1 MSGGS
6 LAALPAALLAAF
18 PAESLAES
26 LAAPD
31 GAPPAA
37 LAGLAAWLASTGP
50 AVAMRANAW
59 LYPAVET
66 AHILGFVL
74 LVGAVAMF
82 DLRVLGF
89 GRALPPRELAR
100 HLLPWSAGSLLVVVP
115 SGLLLFS
122 AQAAE
127 MVRNP
132 VFLLKMGL
140 VMVAG
145 SNALAFHLGPWWRS
159 GGAGMPTVAARV
171 HAAVSLL
178 VWIAVITCGRM
189 LAYV

>member
-1 MSGGS
+1 VPAPAPLADLAGW
-6 LAALPAALLAAF
+6 LAATA
-18 PAESLAES
+18 PAE
-26 LAAPD
+26 
-31 GAPPAA
+31 
-37 LAGLAAWLASTGP
+37 
-50 AVAMRANAW
+50 AMRSNAW

-100 HLLPWSAGSLLVVVP
+100 YLLPWSAASLLLVVP

-122 AQAAE
+122 AQAGDMAA
-127 MVRNP
+127 NQ

-140 VMVAG
+140 VIAAG
-145 SNALAFHLGPWWRS
+145 LNALAFHLSPWWRT
-159 GGAGMPTVAARV
+159 GGAQAPGPRARL
-171 HAAVSLL
+171 HAGLSLL
-178 VWIAVITCGRM
+178 FWIAVITCGRM

>member
-1 MSGGS
+1 MPG
-6 LAALPAALLAAF
+6 
-18 PAESLAES
+18 
-26 LAAPD
+26 AAPF
-31 GAPPAA
+31 G
-37 LAGLAAWLASTGP
+37 GLADWIASTAP
-50 AVAMRANAW
+50 AQLMRTNAW

-66 AHILGFVL
+66 VHIVGFVL

-89 GRALPPRELAR
+89 GRALPPRALAR
-100 HLLPWSAGSLLVVVP
+100 HLLPWSAGSLLLVVP

-127 MVRNP
+127 MAGNP

-140 VMVAG
+140 AVLAG
-145 SNALAFHLGPWWRS
+145 LNALAFHLGSWWRS
-159 GGAGMPTVAARV
+159 SATGGPTAAARV
-171 HAAVSLL
+171 HAALSLL
-178 VWIAVITCGRM
+178 FWIAVIACGRM